1 MICRIIGVPIEDEP
15 QFHNWI
21 TGDKHYTD
29 IRALAAKSNVVVDLQ
44 FTGFDLT
51 DEPSL
56 AINRIL
62 DRIASPDHRCA
73 FWG

>member
-1 MICRIIGVPIEDEP
+1 MISNVTAD
-15 QFHNWI
+15 
-21 TGDKHYTD
+21 DKHYTD
-29 IRALAAKSNVVVDLQ
+29 IRALAAKSNIVVDLQ

-51 DEPSL
+51 DEPAT

-62 DRIASPDHRCA
+62 DRIASRGHDCA

>member
-1 MICRIIGVPIEDEP
+1 V
-15 QFHNWI
+15 I

-29 IRALAAKSNVVVDLQ
+29 IRALAAQSNVVIDLQ

-51 DEPSL
+51 DEPAV

-62 DRIASPDHRCA
+62 DRIASRGHSCA
-73 FWG
+73 LWA